1 MEGEREREMMRLKEE
16 GEEESTSPQRIFEQ
30 LKEEGEE
37 ELFFLNLTFSG
48 KLMQILF
55 SVN

>member
-1 MEGEREREMMRLKEE
+1 MMRLKEE